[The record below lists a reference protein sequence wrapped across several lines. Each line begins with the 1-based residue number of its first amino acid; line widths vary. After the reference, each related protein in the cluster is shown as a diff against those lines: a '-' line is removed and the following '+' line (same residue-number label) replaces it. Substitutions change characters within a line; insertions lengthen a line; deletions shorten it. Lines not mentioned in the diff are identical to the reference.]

1 MAEEERKDRPATE
14 EPTAG
19 AAAEEGA
26 RDGDR
31 GEAPATAETGDQA
44 AAEGTE
50 PDLRE
55 ALEAAE
61 ARAEENWNQ
70 FLRARAEMENMRR
83 RAERDV
89 EHARRQS
96 LEKLAG
102 ELLAVKDSLEMGV
115 NAANEDNA
123 DVAKLREGSEL
134 TLRMFA
140 QALEKFGIEELNPQ
154 GERFD
159 PERHEAMAAQES
171 AEHEPNTVIHV
182 LQKGYRLGERLLR
195 PAMVIVAKGAPND
208 GHSGG
213 NVDEQA

>member
-1 MAEEERKDRPATE
+1 MAEEERKDRPATG
-14 EPTAG
+14 EPAPEQAPSEAADTEPG
-19 AAAEEGA
+19 PDAAAESPA
-26 RDGDR
+26 K
-31 GEAPATAETGDQA
+31 GETQPEA
-44 AAEGTE
+44 E

-83 RAERDV
+83 RAARDV
-89 EHARRQS
+89 EQARQQS

-115 NAANEDNA
+115 DAANEESA

-134 TLRMFA
+134 TLRMFN
-140 QALEKFGIEELNPQ
+140 QALEKFGIEELNPK

-171 AEHEPNTVIHV
+171 TEYEPNTVVHV
-182 LQKGYRLGERLLR
+182 VQKGYRLGERLLR
-195 PAMVIVAKGAPND
+195 PAMVIVAKG
-208 GHSGG
+208 GSGSGQSGG